1 MPQTSAVPDRS
12 TAGLTDASPAEP
24 RLPDAGPLDPE
35 AFRYIAT
42 TPVRIGRTSR
52 PILQRAGISA
62 GGLNT
67 FLRSLRTL
75 VTHATDAVVG
85 FRRRPADVW
94 TEIQFNRTT
103 FYRYLRCAITAGSA
117 ATEPAGTRGVV
128 LFTFPRAGGTLRDE
142 QSRSAGRFAHAADEQ
157 SRSAGRFV
165 TSSPAQRDAS
175 PGGTVVVKSEIKES
189 EIRTRSTTTTDHT
202 PIAADANARNSTR
215 NRHRM
220 NTESTMA
227 RVRHGI
233 NHEEDRGPP
242 GQRRRRRGAS

>member
-142 QSRSAGRFAHAADEQ
+142 QSRSAGRF
-157 SRSAGRFV
+157 V